1 MASATIQTLTL
12 TPYGVSVFTDIQRQ
26 KSFVTLFFRH
36 EKAVREVALAFPGAV
51 LDALTEAGLTAPK
64 GLNIHWLP
72 LAEPTRSA
80 NAPRF
85 RCHVEVSVSPLLAS
99 DTDLLLWADAL
110 IGKQELIGKGASR

>member
-1 MASATIQTLTL
+1 MASPTIQTLKL
-12 TPYGVSVFTDIQRQ
+12 TPYGVSVFTDKERQ

-36 EKAVREVALAFPGAV
+36 EKASREVALAFPGAV

-72 LAEPTRSA
+72 LAEPARSA

-85 RCHVEVSVSPLLAS
+85 RCHVEVSVQAALAS
-99 DTDLLLWADAL
+99 DADLLAWADAL
-110 IGKQELIGKGASR
+110 TGKEANR